1 VTGALISIS
10 AILGRDSGFGKFL
23 HRSQELSHPRGSGC
37 VAPSGLGNTTRGP
50 TNLKHRSGSAAQV
63 QAEAAVE
70 LRILRQIALCFP
82 VIPYQA

>member
-1 VTGALISIS
+1 LGAIHQEMQFVGVPGASSIRCGGTP
-10 AILGRDSGFGKFL
+10 AAL
-23 HRSQELSHPRGSGC
+23 
-37 VAPSGLGNTTRGP
+37 SGLGNTPRGP

-70 LRILRQIALCFP
+70 LRILRQIAPCFP